1 MRHNNHALLGTITD
15 LAREIVMAASEADS
29 LDETELVELADTV
42 TGEAHTFA
50 QLKTRIGIAERQI
63 RLACSIVDG
72 ERRRRGHFAHQRNN
86 REQMRQE
93 LRETELDQREADLRE
108 RENELVSHLNSNREI
123 DLGDIMGGLRFLDD
137 SEIDSVYRVVRAN
150 SCAGEIDQDQL
161 IEYRDQ
167 LARYEHANDTDNISP
182 SDSVVAAA
190 TSRDAELDEL
200 IAEAINT
207 SDSTDDPVED

>member
-50 QLKTRIGIAERQI
+50 QLKTRVGIAERQI

-123 DLGDIMGGLRFLDD
+123 DLGAIMGGLRFLDD
-137 SEIDSVYRVVRAN
+137 SEIDSVYRVARAN
-150 SCAGEIDQDQL
+150 SCAGEMDQDQL
-161 IEYRDQ
+161 TEYRDQ
-167 LARYEHANDTDNISP
+167 LARYEHDNDTAN
-182 SDSVVAAA
+182 SDSVVAVA
-190 TSRDAELDEL
+190 TSRDAELERL
-200 IAEAINT
+200 IEETLDSSN
-207 SDSTDDPVED
+207 STDDPVED

>member
-1 MRHNNHALLGTITD
+1 MRNERSALLATITQV
-15 LAREIVMAASEADS
+15 AREIVMAASEADY
-29 LDETELVELADTV
+29 LGDTELVELAESV
-42 TGEAHTFA
+42 SGEAHTFA
-50 QLKTRIGIAERQI
+50 QLKTRVGIAERQI
-63 RLACSIVDG
+63 RLARSIVDG
-72 ERRRRGHFAHQRNN
+72 ERRRRGHFAHLRDNQA
-86 REQMRQE
+86 QMRQD
-93 LRETELDQREADLRE
+93 LREAELDQREADLRE
-108 RENELVSHLNSNREI
+108 RENDLAHDPEGRADLPSIMSGLNV
-123 DLGDIMGGLRFLDD
+123 LDD
-137 SEIDSVYRVVRAN
+137 RELDSVYRVVRAN

-207 SDSTDDPVED
+207 SNSTDDPVED